1 MKNLVSILIPCYN
14 GEKFLDR
21 CFECLLKQTYKNIE
35 IIVVNDGSTDN
46 SENIILKYKK
56 DIEKQGFKFL
66 YIYQENGGAASAINT
81 ALKHVKGEFIM
92 LYDVDDIIFE
102 DAVKEKAE
110 FLINNPDYNMVRNN
124 GYYVD
129 NVDVDKINGL
139 FSDGENI
146 KNENIFEDLILGKVN
161 NWPASFMVR
170 TESLFSNIKDK
181 EIYISQFGQNLQ
193 IMLPVAYFGKT
204 GYINKPLMKYIRHE
218 NSHSA
223 CTSNEKRLRL
233 MNGYEENRIEVI
245 KQLDIPD
252 QEKEKY
258 FKQIKTL
265 YYRIRMQIAYQTK
278 NIGLSKQEYDKL
290 VKSGYDNRQDKE
302 LYYRTKNNV
311 YDKVYSLSHRIMNR
325 LKRGDIDDR

>member
-1 MKNLVSILIPCYN
+1 MKDLVSILIPCYN

-21 CFECLLKQTYKNIE
+21 CLECLLKQTYKKIE
-35 IIVVNDGSTDN
+35 IIIVNDGSTDN

-56 DIEKQGFKFL
+56 EIEKKGFRFL
-66 YIYQENGGAASAINT
+66 YMYQENGGAASAINT
-81 ALKHVKGEFIM
+81 ALKHVNGEFIM

-102 DAVKEKAE
+102 DAVKEKAK
-110 FLINNPDYNMVRNN
+110 FLINNTDYDMVRNN
-124 GYYVD
+124 GYYVNNSD
-129 NVDVDKINGL
+129 LDKINGL

-146 KNENIFEDLILGKVN
+146 ENESIFDDLILGKAN

-170 TESLFSNIKDK
+170 TESLFNHIKNR

-223 CTSNEKRLRL
+223 FTSNEKRLIL

-245 KQLDIPD
+245 KRLDIP
-252 QEKEKY
+252 QKEKEKY
-258 FKQIKTL
+258 FKQIAIL

-278 NIGLSKQEYDKL
+278 DKELFEKEYDKL
-290 VKSGYDNRQDKE
+290 IKSGASNKQDKK
-302 LYYRTKNNV
+302 LYYRTKSNV
-311 YDKVYSLSHRIMNR
+311 YDKFYSLSHRIVNK
-325 LKRGDIDDR
+325 LKRGIHK

>member
-1 MKNLVSILIPCYN
+1 MRDLVSILIPCYN

-35 IIVVNDGSTDN
+35 IIIVNDGSTDN

-56 DIEKQGFKFL
+56 EIEKKGFKFL

-81 ALKHVKGEFIM
+81 ALKHVTGEFIM

-102 DAVKEKAE
+102 DAVKEKVE
-110 FLINNPDYNMVRNN
+110 FLINNTDYDMVRND

-129 NVDVDKINGL
+129 DSDLDKINGL

-146 KNENIFEDLILGKVN
+146 ENKNIFEDLILGKAN

-170 TESLFSNIKDK
+170 TESLFSHIKNR

-223 CTSNEKRLRL
+223 MNSNEKRLKL
-233 MNGYEENRIEVI
+233 ANGYEENRKEII
-245 KQLDIPD
+245 KQLRISNK
-252 QEKEKY
+252 EKEKY
-258 FKQIKTL
+258 YEKIKIFYFRKRMEIAYDTDNRELFNNEYSKLKKVKAATKQDHIL
-265 YYRIRMQIAYQTK
+265 YYRMK
-278 NIGLSKQEYDKL
+278 NK
-290 VKSGYDNRQDKE
+290 
-302 LYYRTKNNV
+302 V
-311 YDKVYSLSHRIMNR
+311 YDKIYLLYYIFINK
-325 LKRGDIDDR
+325 LKRGIHK

>member
-1 MKNLVSILIPCYN
+1 MKDLVSILIPCYN
-14 GEKFLDR
+14 GEKFLDK

-46 SENIILKYKK
+46 SENIILKYKQ
-56 DIEKQGFKFL
+56 DIEKKGFNFL

-81 ALKHVKGEFIM
+81 ALKHVNGEYIM

-110 FLINNPDYNMVRNN
+110 FLINNPDYNMIRNN
-124 GYYVD
+124 GYYVH
-129 NVDVDKINGL
+129 NSNLDKINGL

-146 KNENIFEDLILGKVN
+146 ENENIFEDLILGKAN

-170 TESLFSNIKDK
+170 TESLFSHIKNK

-223 CTSNEKRLRL
+223 FTSNERRLNL
-233 MNGYEENRIEVI
+233 MNGYEKNRIEVI
-245 KQLDIPD
+245 KQLDIPNE
-252 QEKEKY
+252 EKERY
-258 FKQIKTL
+258 FKEIAIL
-265 YYRIRMQIAYQTK
+265 YYRIRMQIAYDTK
-278 NIGLSKQEYDKL
+278 NMELFKLEYEKLIKVNADNKSDKI
-290 VKSGYDNRQDKE
+290 
-302 LYYRTKNNV
+302 LY
-311 YDKVYSLSHRIMNR
+311 NR
-325 LKRGDIDDR
+325 LKNRVFDKLYGLYSRSKNKLKSIVSM

>member
-1 MKNLVSILIPCYN
+1 MRDLVSILIPCYN

-21 CFECLLKQTYKNIE
+21 CFECLLKQTYKKIE
-35 IIVVNDGSTDN
+35 IIIVNDGSTDN

-56 DIEKQGFKFL
+56 EIEKKGFRFL

-81 ALKHVKGEFIM
+81 ALKHVNGGFIM

-102 DAVKEKAE
+102 DAVKE
-110 FLINNPDYNMVRNN
+110 NMVRND

-129 NVDVDKINGL
+129 NSDLDKINGL

-146 KNENIFEDLILGKVN
+146 KNENIFEDIILAKAN

-170 TESLFSNIKDK
+170 TESLFSHIKDK

-218 NSHSA
+218 NSHSSF
-223 CTSNEKRLRL
+223 TSNEKRLRL

-245 KQLDIPD
+245 KQLDIP
-252 QEKEKY
+252 QKEKERY
-258 FKQIKTL
+258 FKQIAIL
-265 YYRIRMQIAYQTK
+265 YYRIRMQIAYQIK
-278 NIGLSKQEYDKL
+278 DIKLFKQEYDKL
-290 VKSGYDNRQDKE
+290 VKSGANNKQDKK
-302 LYYRTKNNV
+302 LYYRTKSNT
-311 YDKVYSLSHRIMNR
+311 YDKFYSLSHRVVNK
-325 LKRGDIDDR
+325 LKRGIHK

>member
-1 MKNLVSILIPCYN
+1 MKDLVSILIPCYN

-35 IIVVNDGSTDN
+35 IIIVNDGSTDN

-56 DIEKQGFKFL
+56 EIEKKGFKFL
-66 YIYQENGGAASAINT
+66 YIYQENGGAASAINI
-81 ALKHVKGEFIM
+81 ALKHVNGEFIM

-110 FLINNPDYNMVRNN
+110 FLINNPDYDMVRND

-129 NVDVDKINGL
+129 NLDLDKINGL

-146 KNENIFEDLILGKVN
+146 ENKNIFEDLILGKVN

-170 TESLFSNIKDK
+170 TESLFSHIKNR

-204 GYINKPLMKYIRHE
+204 GYINKPLMKYIRHA

-223 CTSNEKRLRL
+223 FTSNEKRLRL

-245 KQLDIPD
+245 KQLDIPKR
-252 QEKEKY
+252 EKEKY
-258 FKQIKTL
+258 FEQIAIL

-278 NIGLSKQEYDKL
+278 DIELFKQEYDKL
-290 VKSGYDNRQDKE
+290 IKSGAGNKQDKK
-302 LYYRTKNNV
+302 LYYRTNSNT
-311 YDKVYSLSHRIMNR
+311 YDKLYSLLHRVVNK
-325 LKRGDIDDR
+325 LKRGIHK